1 MVAKCVRVEII
12 GDKEKPLSS
21 DWRKDKFLWKPKAEH
36 YDGVVVLTNPIG
48 KATSVVTYNAIT
60 NKKIKTL
67 RFRPHRPTDPT
78 ELPVGDAWADY
89 SNNGAWYK
97 KTSPKGILVKVAYK
111 DKTVRTFKLSCPQK
125 RSDGK

>member
-1 MVAKCVRVEII
+1 MAAKCIRVEII
-12 GDKEKPLSS
+12 GGVEKPLSS

-36 YDGVVVLTNPIG
+36 YDGLVVLTNPIG
-48 KATSVVTYNAIT
+48 KVSSVIVYTLK

-78 ELPVGDAWADY
+78 EKPVGDAWADY
-89 SNNGAWYK
+89 NDTGADYK
-97 KTSPKGILVKVAYK
+97 KKHPDGILVKVTYK
-111 DKTVRTFKLSCPQK
+111 DKKVRTFKLTCPQK